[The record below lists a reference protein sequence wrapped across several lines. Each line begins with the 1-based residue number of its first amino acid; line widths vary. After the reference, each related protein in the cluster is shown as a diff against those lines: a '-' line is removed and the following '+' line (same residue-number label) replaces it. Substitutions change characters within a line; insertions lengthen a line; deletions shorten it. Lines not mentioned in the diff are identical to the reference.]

1 MSNILIVDDDKTI
14 RLLLTQ
20 LVSKLGHC
28 PIAAS
33 DGQRA
38 IELLQDNPH
47 VDVMIT
53 DMQMPHVRG
62 DELVKRVREDHE
74 HVNMPIIMISGFV
87 QAHEVKDLL
96 ANGVDRFVPKPID
109 TKQLTIYI
117 NDMIEQANKAAA

>member
-1 MSNILIVDDDKTI
+1 
-14 RLLLTQ
+14 
-20 LVSKLGHC
+20 
-28 PIAAS
+28 
-33 DGQRA
+33 
-38 IELLQDNPH
+38 
-47 VDVMIT
+47 
-53 DMQMPHVRG
+53 MQMPHVRG